1 MLALVSGY
9 ITGYINGFIVAYTA
23 LNNINPILALGL
35 TIGFVLA
42 NAVFV
47 DMLLK

>member
-9 ITGYINGFIVAYTA
+9 VNGLIVAYTA